1 MALNREQRRAMLAS
15 ELTGEEVD
23 VKHVD
28 AVDPAP
34 VIVPTAGAPAI
45 APDMATLIQMLAAA
59 IQSGNANI
67 GTQMADA
74 IRSNRQPI
82 PENAPDQ
89 FPAQSIY
96 HPAGKAEPIEPLKT
110 EMFLGVWD
118 NGKATPTFPFE
129 EAMLTDAERTALN
142 SLKPGTGM
150 VSLTDGSKVPARV
163 VAVEDAMGTVQR
175 MVIALP
181 KVTYEKDHRN
191 TIPGPV
197 ELARQLAVA

>member
-1 MALNREQRRAMLAS
+1 
-15 ELTGEEVD
+15 
-23 VKHVD
+23 
-28 AVDPAP
+28 
-34 VIVPTAGAPAI
+34 
-45 APDMATLIQMLAAA
+45 MLAAA

-129 EAMLTDAERTALN
+129 EAMLTDAERSALN
-142 SLKPGTGM
+142 SLQPGIGQIT
-150 VSLTDGSKVPARV
+150 LTDGSKVPARV

-191 TIPGPV
+191 AIPGAV
-197 ELARQLAVA
+197 ELVRQLAVA